1 MFTAVLAGAAAAFP
15 AGPADTPRLVLAGR
29 SVHGHPISA
38 IRTGDATAL
47 RTVLVIGCLH
57 GNECAGTAVVRA
69 LRRRSAPAGTQVWTV
84 RSANPDGEA
93 RGKRQNAHGVDLN
106 RNFPRR
112 FKRQGRPFSTCPVW
126 PHSGR
131 TIVSRTRARLSSSC
145 PPGR

>member
-1 MFTAVLAGAAAAFP
+1 MFTAVLAGAAAAFL
-15 AGPADTPRLVLAGR
+15 AGPVDTPRLVLAGR

-57 GNECAGTAVVRA
+57 GNECAGTAVVRE

-93 RGKRQNAHGVDLN
+93 RGKRQNAHGVDLKPQ
-106 RNFPRR
+106 FPAPL
-112 FKRQGRPFSTCPVW
+112 QA
-126 PHSGR
+126 SGPAVQHVR
-131 TIVSRTRARLSSSC
+131 LWAARAIRARVARDVQAD
-145 PPGR
+145 PTPAA